1 MRARIREYLKDV
13 ENSIG
18 RPPSITMIGY
28 GTTNRAILEAI
39 YSSGIRYDIT
49 VRQSSKIYDTP
60 PYNVKFMQGADAL
73 EDICEDVVFASPSVR
88 REMLRLPGNC
98 VITSDTEIFFSK
110 RNDNVFLVSGSSGK
124 STVTTLTSLLLFPT
138 FPKLF
143 TGGNLGTP
151 LAVAPLNSD
160 AFVIELSSFNLQYCT
175 PLSNRA
181 LITNVTPNHLDWHAN
196 LNEYE
201 TCKKRLLEK
210 TDDAILTLS
219 SAFTESLA
227 SEIHTYA
234 LVSDTLTDG
243 QIRRKYKTEH
253 TLTCESGYIC
263 IDGRKTLPT
272 DILVRREGYN
282 VLNMMSAMALSLG
295 YASEDRIFEVAENFV
310 GLEHRCEMFT
320 VAGRTYIDSSIDT
333 TPERTKATLESLKKP
348 VSIILG
354 GRGKGLSLDPLKDPL
369 LSYAKQISVYG
380 DIGDELILWIDSDG
394 GLKDIPHEKFS
405 AMKDAIDY
413 ANSDIQDD
421 VTVLLSPAATAYG
434 EFRNFMQRGS
444 FFKNYV
450 INKYKKI

>member
-60 PYNVKFMQGADAL
+60 PYNVKFMQGANAL
-73 EDICEDVVFASPSVR
+73 EDISEDVVFASPSVR

-151 LAVAPLNSD
+151 LAEAPINSD
-160 AFVIELSSFNLQYCT
+160 AFAIELSSFNLQYCA
-175 PLSNRA
+175 PISKRA
-181 LITNVTPNHLDWHAN
+181 LITNVTPNHLDWHAS

-201 TCKKRLLEK
+201 TCKRRLLDK
-210 TDDAILTLS
+210 TDNAILTLS

-234 LVSDTLTDG
+234 LVSNTLTDT
-243 QIRRKYKTEH
+243 QLRRKYKTEH
-253 TLTCESGYIC
+253 TLTSESGYVC

-272 DILVRREGYN
+272 DILARQEGYN
-282 VLNMMSAMALSLG
+282 ILNMMSAIALSLG
-295 YASEDRIFEVAENFV
+295 YASEEMIFEVAKNFT
-310 GLEHRCEMFT
+310 GLEHRCETFT

-333 TPERTKATLESLKKP
+333 TPERTKATLTSVKKP

-380 DIGDELILWIDSDG
+380 DIGDELILWIDNDSS
-394 GLKDIPHEKFS
+394 LKNIPHEKFS
-405 AMKDAIDY
+405 TLKDAIDY
-413 ANSDIQDD
+413 ADSNIQDG

-450 INKYKKI
+450 IDKYKKI